1 MMKTITTLAALLL
14 AAVIFLTSVYS
25 TNKVNGEHFSILNG
39 MTEHDCIQT
48 LGPPKLILPETKD
61 LRLTYVYD
69 LGNDWHFMVYF
80 GKHGYYV
87 HSFGIQPAVLVTV
100 DRPPSSIQPSVVV
113 ARP

>member
-1 MMKTITTLAALLL
+1 MKAATTLAALLL
-14 AAVIFLTSVYS
+14 TAVILLTSAYS

-48 LGPPKLILPETKD
+48 LGVPKSILPATED

-69 LGNDWHFMVYF
+69 LGNDWHFMIYF
-80 GKHGYYV
+80 GKQGFYV

-100 DRPPSSIQPSVVV
+100 DRPPSSIQSSVVM
-113 ARP
+113 ARL

>member
-1 MMKTITTLAALLL
+1 MKTITTLAALLL
-14 AAVIFLTSVYS
+14 AAFVFRTSVYS

-39 MTEHDCIQT
+39 MTAHDCVQT
-48 LGPPKLILPETKD
+48 LGTPKLILPETKD
-61 LRLTYVYD
+61 QRLTYLYD

-80 GKHGYYV
+80 GNHGYSV
-87 HSFGIQPAVLVTV
+87 DSFGIQPAVSVTV